1 MSSGNVAQLSSS
13 SSSPSSSSA
22 HMSPNDV
29 THNDQPQ
36 SQPPSKKSRR
46 AKPRLD
52 LAPDQPLTTQ
62 GRPRARVY
70 VACVQCRTRKIRCDG
85 AKPAC
90 HNCTRRNKP
99 SDPCVYDPVPKRR
112 GPDRTPGARQRM
124 ARDAFQE
131 SDADPVPS
139 RRRRRR
145 KQSTPSPSPP
155 PLPTSP
161 SSLPPL
167 VLDPQLADMPPFHS
181 TPIDPSPLTASGSLT
196 SIPLPVLPLYPTA
209 STQGLHNT
217 FAFTPHPD
225 LYLPVNSLINPATTP
240 AFISPYQDSE
250 PDISE
255 EPLRIASEPSLDFAR
270 QIWWDSLLAMY
281 SCYSFPI
288 HIHL

>member
-1 MSSGNVAQLSSS
+1 MSL
-13 SSSPSSSSA
+13 
-22 HMSPNDV
+22 NDV

-36 SQPPSKKSRR
+36 PQPPSKKSRR

-124 ARDAFQE
+124 AAFQE
-131 SDADPVPS
+131 SDADPIPS

-145 KQSTPSPSPP
+145 K
-155 PLPTSP
+155 
-161 SSLPPL
+161 
-167 VLDPQLADMPPFHS
+167 
-181 TPIDPSPLTASGSLT
+181 
-196 SIPLPVLPLYPTA
+196 
-209 STQGLHNT
+209 HNT
-217 FAFTPHPD
+217 PRPRPHLLSPH
-225 LYLPVNSLINPATTP
+225 LPRP
-240 AFISPYQDSE
+240 F
-250 PDISE
+250 
-255 EPLRIASEPSLDFAR
+255 PLLCLTRS
-270 QIWWDSLLAMY
+270 
-281 SCYSFPI
+281 
-288 HIHL
+288 